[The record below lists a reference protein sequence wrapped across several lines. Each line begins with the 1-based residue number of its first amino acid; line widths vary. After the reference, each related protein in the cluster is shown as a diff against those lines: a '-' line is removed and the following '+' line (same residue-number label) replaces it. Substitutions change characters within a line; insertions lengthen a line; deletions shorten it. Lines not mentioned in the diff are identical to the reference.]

1 MLEHLYAID
10 ARVALGVILATGVTD
25 AVYVLFTASVAARR
39 RVAAASWSSAWY
51 LLSSFAIISYT
62 SNWAYVIFAAVGSW
76 IGAFATITVLRHRS
90 EAASPVIPSGAP

>member
-62 SNWAYVIFAAVGSW
+62 SNWVYVIFAAVGSW
-76 IGAFATITVLRHRS
+76 IGAFATITVLRRRPLRDERGS
-90 EAASPVIPSGAP
+90 LP

>member
-10 ARVALGVILATGVTD
+10 ARVALGVVLATGVTD

-62 SNWAYVIFAAVGSW
+62 SNWAYVIFAAIGSW
-76 IGAFATITVLRHRS
+76 IGAFATITVLRNRA
-90 EAASPVIPSGAP
+90 EAKPALPSP

>member
-62 SNWAYVIFAAVGSW
+62 SNWAYVIFAAIGSW

-90 EAASPVIPSGAP
+90 EATPPLPGA